1 MTWFYIFWIVGA
13 LSFAVS
19 LYLTLRV
26 VDKVINLNTVRINEN
41 KKRLEVLEE
50 KIGGK
55 DGES

>member
-1 MTWFYIFWIVGA
+1 MTWFYIFWFVGA

>member
-13 LSFAVS
+13 IGFVAS

-50 KIGGK
+50 KIGGSN
-55 DGES
+55 GES